1 VQARLP
7 LGIDWKA
14 REHHGISLLSLL
26 GLRGSLRKV
35 SKLTSAPD
43 NRIPDRLRWLSLLWL
58 AVWFPVYWHAWGP
71 ANFLHL
77 CDVAVILTCIG
88 LWTGNALLLSSQ
100 AVSSVVIDFLWALD
114 VAAWLLFRRHFI
126 GGTEYLFDPTCPLW
140 IRLLSLFH
148 IVMPLLLIWSLSRL
162 GYDRRG
168 FPLQTAIALPVVVAS
183 RFVTPDKNLNFALAD
198 PFFRRQLGPAPV
210 HLAITYLAVVL
221 AVYLPTHLVFT
232 RLYAPPN
239 MNE

>member
-1 VQARLP
+1 MV
-7 LGIDWKA
+7 
-14 REHHGISLLSLL
+14 SLL
-26 GLRGSLRKV
+26 GLRGLRKV
-35 SKLTSAPD
+35 SKLASAPD

-100 AVSSVVIDFLWALD
+100 AVSSVVIDILWALD

-183 RFVTPDKNLNFALAD
+183 RFVTPGKNLNFALAD
-198 PFFRRQLGPAPV
+198 PFFHRQLGPAPV

-221 AVYLPTHLVFT
+221 AVYLPTHLVFA